1 MLQFQW
7 VHDPLLPPVQVRV
20 MQVQVVRVQAVQV
33 VQAVQAAPEKK
44 SPNHPPQQA
53 KTA

>member
-20 MQVQVVRVQAVQV
+20 MQVQVVRVQAVQ
-33 VQAVQAAPEKK
+33 AVQAAPEKK
-44 SPNHPPQQA
+44 SLNHPPQQA

>member
-20 MQVQVVRVQAVQV
+20 VRVQVVQV